1 MNGGRQPRR
10 LVLGALALVLLSV
23 SVTYG
28 AVTLRYRG
36 LIDRLAGQ
44 RENLATVEEL
54 ARSPEFGRFVSILT
68 LVRNQYVEKTDL
80 QKLLQGASEG
90 VVNAL
95 GDPYSAFF
103 SASEFRDFH
112 VQTGGTYGGIG
123 VQVTDQGKFIVVVAA
138 FPGTPGAN
146 ARFEGAA
153 PGDPAGLRPN
163 DRIVKVDG
171 QEVVGV
177 PVDKVVERI
186 RGNPGTVVR
195 LTVMRREDG
204 GAERELVFPITRAR
218 IQVPTTRTDLIAPGV
233 GYLQITQFLENTAEQ
248 VRRDLDSL
256 KARGARAI
264 VLDLRH
270 NPGGRLDAS
279 VAVAGLFV
287 PEGPVVHVV
296 NRLGKRET
304 LRSDNPT
311 GLGLPLAVLVDEA
324 TASASEILAG
334 AIQDRKAGTI
344 VGTRTFGKGLVQQV
358 WDLDDGTGL
367 KLTVSKYLTPNGR
380 DINRRVID
388 PATGAQEGGL
398 VPDILVERPEGAEF
412 GNPAKDPQ
420 LARAVEEVRRSLA
433 GLR

>member
-1 MNGGRQPRR
+1 MKGGRQPRR
-10 LVLGALALVLLSV
+10 LALGALVLVLLSV

-68 LVRNQYVEKTDL
+68 LVRNQYVERTDL
-80 QKLLQGASEG
+80 DKLLQGASEG

-103 SASEFRDFH
+103 TASEFRDFH

-138 FPGTPGAN
+138 FPGTPGAT

-163 DRIVKVDG
+163 DRIVQVDG
-171 QEVVGV
+171 QEVVGI

-186 RGNPGTVVR
+186 RGKPGTVVR
-195 LTVMRREDG
+195 LTVVRRQDG
-204 GAERELVFPITRAR
+204 GAEREMVFPITRAQ
-218 IQVPTTRTDLIAPGV
+218 IQVPTTRTDMIAPGV
-233 GYLQITQFLENTAEQ
+233 GYLQITQFLENTAAQ
-248 VRRDLDSL
+248 VRRDLDGL

-334 AIQDRKAGTI
+334 AIQDRKAGKV

-358 WDLDDGTGL
+358 WDLNDGTGL

-398 VPDILVERPEGAEF
+398 VPDILVERPEGAEV
-412 GNPAKDPQ
+412 GNLEKDPQ
-420 LARAVEEVRRSLA
+420 LARAVQEVQRTLA
-433 GLR
+433 GGR